1 MDHVNRWLALKGMMM
16 LKNLWFCLMFFFLVG
31 LFPAGVVANEIPH
44 SPIPLYPDATI
55 RSMDYSLYNH
65 LSLTLNPALDGKKNL
80 KVDGNRWEMWITC
93 PEENQTIKTYYME
106 MAKEHGVILSKP
118 GVNDLHFRY
127 DFPEVPVYV
136 KFHAQGG
143 KYALKILRPTSLHSQ
158 VIFGD
163 GIFATRKS
171 DAQSGSPEP
180 PLISDYPQSQCTS
193 FIYNDFNTL
202 KLKYKIDGQWVNKT
216 AEGRY
221 WKKIVKMKDI
231 PGRPRDWVSPADIN
245 ETMRAAV
252 IASNGKV
259 LSGEDRQLVFH
270 LEDEVAGH
278 LWATLWPQDGK
289 YTIKIIQEKA
299 MEQVLV
305 FDVDTMMARLDAL
318 GVLTLE
324 GIFFDTA
331 KASLRAESNEALQA
345 AFKLLTDYPDLVME
359 VGGHTDNVGQAA
371 DNEKLSQD
379 RASSVRDWLTKAGI
393 DPSRLKAKGYG
404 EGNPVGENETEA
416 GRSANRR
423 VELKKL
429 SGGQMRDVM
438 SLIKPYPGSEATGYD
453 KKNAQYKL
461 QIYMRDS
468 AGRVQKQTIIGTGF
482 RQYYQVLNEKGKK
495 DEALSGVQI
504 RHNYLQAV
512 KDFGGTI
519 LAEESHGLYFR
530 LDNLDGSSTY
540 VSVWAPGSKYQV
552 TAVTPSTP

>member
-1 MDHVNRWLALKGMMM
+1 M
-16 LKNLWFCLMFFFLVG
+16 
-31 LFPAGVVANEIPH
+31 
-44 SPIPLYPDATI
+44 
-55 RSMDYSLYNH
+55 
-65 LSLTLNPALDGKKNL
+65 
-80 KVDGNRWEMWITC
+80 
-93 PEENQTIKTYYME
+93 
-106 MAKEHGVILSKP
+106 
-118 GVNDLHFRY
+118 
-127 DFPEVPVYV
+127 
-136 KFHAQGG
+136 
-143 KYALKILRPTSLHSQ
+143 HSQ
-158 VIFGD
+158 AIFGD
-163 GIFATRKS
+163 GIFATRKLNG
-171 DAQSGSPEP
+171 QSGSPEP

-202 KLKYKIDGQWVNKT
+202 KLKYKIDGQWVKKT

-221 WKKIVKMKDI
+221 WKKIVKMNDI

-252 IASNGKV
+252 IASSGKV
-259 LSGEDRQLVFH
+259 LSGEDRQLVFY

-289 YTIKIIQEKA
+289 YTIKIIQEKS

-331 KASLRAESNEALQA
+331 KASLRTES
-345 AFKLLTDYPDLVME
+345 
-359 VGGHTDNVGQAA
+359 
-371 DNEKLSQD
+371 
-379 RASSVRDWLTKAGI
+379 
-393 DPSRLKAKGYG
+393 
-404 EGNPVGENETEA
+404 
-416 GRSANRR
+416 
-423 VELKKL
+423 
-429 SGGQMRDVM
+429 
-438 SLIKPYPGSEATGYD
+438 
-453 KKNAQYKL
+453 
-461 QIYMRDS
+461 
-468 AGRVQKQTIIGTGF
+468 
-482 RQYYQVLNEKGKK
+482 

-552 TAVTPSTP
+552 TAVTPSIL